1 MASFATTPLIFPI
14 FARGRVFFFAIA
26 ALNARLAATDYIKRF
41 ALRPRRR
48 RVGRSERRTELL
60 LGDKSI
66 SARERQQGLAGRPSI

>member
-1 MASFATTPLIFPI
+1 MSFSMGLAKIVEEELSGSGIQQP
-14 FARGRVFFFAIA
+14 V
-26 ALNARLAATDYIKRF
+26 RLADSQDYIKRF

-60 LGDKSI
+60 LGEKSI